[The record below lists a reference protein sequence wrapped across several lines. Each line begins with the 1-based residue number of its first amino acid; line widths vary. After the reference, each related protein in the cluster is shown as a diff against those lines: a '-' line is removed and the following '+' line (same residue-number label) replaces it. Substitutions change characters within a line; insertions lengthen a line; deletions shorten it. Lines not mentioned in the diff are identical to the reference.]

1 MQIIHDKITLRQELK
16 KARAQGCTV
25 GLVPTMGYLH
35 AGHLSL
41 MGAAKRENDLVVAS
55 IFVNPTQFGPNEDFA
70 SYPRDLERDAQ
81 LAQSVGV
88 DLIFAPEVEEMYL
101 PHAQTYV
108 NVTNLSKNLCGAKRP
123 DHFRGVCTVVT
134 KLFNIV
140 QPDRAYFGQKDAQQA
155 IIIKKMIEDLNQP
168 IEIRVMPIIREAD
181 GLAMSSRN
189 KYLSPAERE
198 AALILHRSLN
208 HGATLLQA
216 GERQAEI
223 LKAEMIQMIEKEPL
237 ARIDYVSIVSGST
250 LEEVDV
256 ISGSTLVAIAV
267 WIGKTRLIDNFI
279 WEG

>member
-223 LKAEMIQMIEKEPL
+223 LKAELIQMIEKEPL